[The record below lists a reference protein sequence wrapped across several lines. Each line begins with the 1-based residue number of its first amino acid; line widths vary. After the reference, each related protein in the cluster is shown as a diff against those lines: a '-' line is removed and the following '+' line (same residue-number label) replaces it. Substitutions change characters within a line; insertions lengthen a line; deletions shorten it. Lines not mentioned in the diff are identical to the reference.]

1 MFSKVTDNYD
11 SLNHILTF
19 GLDIFW
25 RRMSSKEF
33 TKNGVMIDLCCGTG
47 ELLLHLSES
56 INTRSYLLGLDF
68 TEGMLIKAKEKA
80 YRSLFEKKSN
90 NGCINSIDFILADAS
105 NLPFKDACI
114 NSMGTSFSFR
124 NLVYRNPLGN
134 TIIRE
139 ILRVLFQKGRFII
152 VESSQPRMYLAR
164 RLFHVYLRKFVPLIG
179 GLISRYK
186 PGYKYLGLSAANFP
200 SAENLG
206 NMLEKNGFS
215 RVTFKQLIFGIVA
228 IHVCIK

>member
-1 MFSKVTDNYD
+1 MFTKVIDRYD
-11 SLNHILTF
+11 LLNHILTF

-25 RRMSSKEF
+25 RRLSTKEF
-33 TKNGVMIDLCCGTG
+33 TNNGVVIDLCCGTG
-47 ELLLHLSES
+47 ELLLRLSES

-80 YRSLFEKKSN
+80 YRNQFEKKSN
-90 NGCINSIDFILADAS
+90 KGCINRIDFILADAS
-105 NLPFKDACI
+105 NLPLKDTCI
-114 NSMGTSFSFR
+114 NSIGTSFSFR
-124 NLVYRNPLGN
+124 NLVFRNPLGN

-152 VESSQPRMYLAR
+152 VESSQPRIYLVR

-186 PGYKYLGLSAANFP
+186 PAYKYLGVSAANFP

-206 NMLEKNGFS
+206 TMLGKNGFS
-215 RVTFKQLIFGIVA
+215 EVTFKQLIFGIVA